1 VAEDR
6 ARSDRPTHLRGAAPA
21 ALVVAALSAPVL
33 VALAALA
40 APAWATTLLAWDLA
54 ELARR
59 ADVVV
64 IGTVTA
70 RATSE
75 VERTL
80 MTDTYVRVERVL
92 RGEPTPAVTVRQL
105 GGKLG
110 RRVVDVPGDAVLEV
124 GQRYVLFTHA
134 PGDGRTRYL
143 MGMAL
148 GALRLE
154 GDEGVQ
160 QVDVPLLSST
170 GELTPPPGA
179 RRVPLAELERVVRS
193 VGPR

>member
-1 VAEDR
+1 MAEVR
-6 ARSDRPTHLRGAAPA
+6 ARSARRSPLRVATSA
-21 ALVVAALSAPVL
+21 ALVAVVLSATL
-33 VALAALA
+33 VGLA
-40 APAWATTLLAWDLA
+40 APAGATTLLAWDLA

-59 ADVVV
+59 ADLVV

-70 RATSE
+70 RATTE
-75 VERTL
+75 VDRTL

-92 RGEPTPAVTVRQL
+92 RGEPTAALSVRQL

-110 RRVVDVPGDAVLEV
+110 RRVVDVPGDAALEV

-160 QVDVPLLSST
+160 QIDVPLMSST